1 MSVVE
6 ATRVGT
12 EVVLESSR
20 RHHDEQRRNVETSPS
35 KACFSC
41 RRMRH
46 GSTTRSSSGS
56 SSGVGDLAVSLMQYG
71 IRAKGCR
78 RIRSFLLGARSVE
91 SSYGAVRVCP
101 SGSFGVGALRKGSS
115 RGGTSFILKNNLVGV
130 SVLCRHLLV
139 RSKTFSGSLVLAQA
153 PMPDPSGQN
162 CKFASHLLRLNWW
175 SAGNAVVR
183 EWLMAG
189 LV

>member
-1 MSVVE
+1 MSVVG
-6 ATRVGT
+6 ATRVST
-12 EVVLESSR
+12 DEVLER
-20 RHHDEQRRNVETSPS
+20 TRCDHDEKRRGAEASPCR
-35 KACFSC
+35 ACFSC
-41 RRMRH
+41 FQLRH
-46 GSTTRSSSGS
+46 GGPMRSSSGS
-56 SSGVGDLAVSLMQYG
+56 SIGVGDLAISRMRLEVWTRVG
-71 IRAKGCR
+71 R
-78 RIRSFLLGARSVE
+78 RMRSFFLGARSVE
-91 SSYGAVRVCP
+91 SSFGAVRVCP

-115 RGGTSFILKNNLVGV
+115 RGGTSFILKNNLVEV